1 MKKNIS
7 GRLLLIVVIV
17 TGILIGIVIIENKN
31 KTNEVTYNYKKGDVI
46 NIEDFE
52 ITILNISPLKCLR
65 NEKCSEEVE
74 VSIKIKN
81 GDIYT
86 FYTLQSFHKPEENIS
101 DSNYKIILNYND
113 NKISFE
119 IK

>member
-7 GRLLLIVVIV
+7 GILLVIVVIV

-52 ITILNISPLKCLR
+52 ITIVNIIPLKCLR
-65 NEKCSEEVE
+65 NEKCS
-74 VSIKIKN
+74 
-81 GDIYT
+81 
-86 FYTLQSFHKPEENIS
+86 
-101 DSNYKIILNYND
+101 
-113 NKISFE
+113 
-119 IK
+119 

>member
-7 GRLLLIVVIV
+7 GILLVIVVIV

-52 ITILNISPLKCLR
+52 VMNCRIKHKKMLR
-65 NEKCSEEVE
+65 VE
-74 VSIKIKN
+74 QNKRMYAKRKIK
-81 GDIYT
+81 
-86 FYTLQSFHKPEENIS
+86 
-101 DSNYKIILNYND
+101 
-113 NKISFE
+113 
-119 IK
+119 